1 LGITDLL
8 APADVMLN
16 LRVSDKRGAL
26 QELCQHMAA
35 KLNLDLDE
43 VLGAALRREELG
55 STGMGEGVAL
65 SHARLDGVQRPTG
78 SLARLA
84 HPIPFDAIDGS
95 PVDIIVLLLLP
106 TGPQGTQL
114 NALARIARTLRDPA
128 LRERL
133 RQAQTR
139 DALYAALASQA
150 A

>member
-1 LGITDLL
+1 MRLL
-8 APADVMLN
+8 RGLLFCELVSADFLMG
-16 LRVSDKRGAL
+16 RGGSDP
-26 QELCQHMAA
+26 C
-35 KLNLDLDE
+35 
-43 VLGAALRREELG
+43 
-55 STGMGEGVAL
+55 
-65 SHARLDGVQRPTG
+65 VQRPTG

-84 HPIPFDAIDGS
+84 HPIPFDAFDGS

-106 TGPQGTQL
+106 TGPQGIQL

-128 LRERL
+128 RRERL